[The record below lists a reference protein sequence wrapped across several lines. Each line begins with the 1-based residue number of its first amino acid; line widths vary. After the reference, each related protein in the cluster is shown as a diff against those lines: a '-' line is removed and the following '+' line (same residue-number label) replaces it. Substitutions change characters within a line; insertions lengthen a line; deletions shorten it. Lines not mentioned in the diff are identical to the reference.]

1 MKKKDLVKQKFL
13 SFIILGIIIL
23 GIIILLSACTLVGP
37 QKNLLPVVPMCLG
50 K

>member
-1 MKKKDLVKQKFL
+1 MKKDSFNHKFL
-13 SFIILGIIIL
+13 SFIII

>member
-1 MKKKDLVKQKFL
+1 MKKKDHVKQKFL
-13 SFIILGIIIL
+13 GFIIVA
-23 GIIILLSACTLVGP
+23 IIILLSACTLVGP

>member
-1 MKKKDLVKQKFL
+1 MKKKILSKQKFL
-13 SFIILGIIIL
+13 TFIIL

>member
-1 MKKKDLVKQKFL
+1 MKKDSFKQKFL
-13 SFIILGIIIL
+13 SFIII

-37 QKNLLPVVPMCLG
+37 QKNPLPVVPMCLG

>member
-13 SFIILGIIIL
+13 TFIIL